1 MLVMFR
7 RLNNKIMNISYSALN
22 TFQNCP
28 LKYKF
33 QNIERIKTSPS
44 KEAVFGTILHS
55 ALNFLH
61 QPRPL
66 PPTLEELLEFY
77 NNSWNS
83 EVYEDKQEEIAVMQ
97 QGIRI
102 LEDYYRTN
110 NPKNFKIIDLE
121 TFFSVPIG
129 KILSK
134 ENNPAE
140 EEIILSGKIDRI
152 DQLQDGS
159 LEIID
164 YKTAKNLP
172 PQETVNNDLQL
183 AIYQMGI
190 QSRWPTLNKPIKLSL
205 YFLKHGIKLSSVRT
219 PEQIKQIKERLLD
232 LVKEIKTSDFNPTPT
247 PLCDWCGYQQKCPM
261 FKHKFKQE
269 KSEININEV
278 VKEYYELK
286 KENKKTTQKVAE
298 LQKLINQYCDE
309 QKIERVFS
317 DPENA
322 ENNITI
328 TRTIQQRYDYDTD
341 KIKSILAPLNKWE
354 TVISVDSVKLK
365 KLVATLSYREKK
377 EIEKARKIKSEYS
390 VLKVKKEK

>member
-1 MLVMFR
+1 
-7 RLNNKIMNISYSALN
+7 MNISYSALN

-83 EVYEDKQEEIAVMQ
+83 EVYEDKQEEMAIMQ

-129 KILSK
+129 KILSEK
-134 ENNPAE
+134 DNPAK

-152 DQLQDGS
+152 DQIEGGG

-164 YKTAKNLP
+164 YKTSKNLP
-172 PQETVNNDLQL
+172 PQEVVNNDLQL
-183 AIYQMGI
+183 AIYQMGT

-219 PEQIKQIKERLLD
+219 PEQIKQVKERLLD

-247 PLCDWCGYQQKCPM
+247 PLCGWCGYQQECPM

-269 KSEININEV
+269 KSEIHINEV
-278 VKEYYELK
+278 IKEYYELK
-286 KENKKTTQKVAE
+286 EESKKTTQKVAE

-317 DPENA
+317 NPENA
-322 ENNITI
+322 GDNITI
-328 TRTIQQRYDYDTD
+328 TRTVQKRYDYDAD
-341 KIKSILAPLNKWE
+341 KIKSVLEPLNKWAE
-354 TVISVDSVKLK
+354 IISIDSAKLK
-365 KLVATLSYREKK
+365 KLAATLPYHEKRK
-377 EIEKARKIKSEYS
+377 IEEAKKIKSEYA
-390 VLKVKKEK
+390 VLKVSRKK

>member
-1 MLVMFR
+1 
-7 RLNNKIMNISYSALN
+7 MNISYSALN

-83 EVYEDKQEEIAVMQ
+83 EVYEDKQEEMAIMQ

-102 LEDYYRTN
+102 LEDYYRNN

-129 KILSK
+129 KILSEK
-134 ENNPAE
+134 DNPAK

-152 DQLQDGS
+152 DQIEGGG

-164 YKTAKNLP
+164 YKTSKNLP
-172 PQETVNNDLQL
+172 PQEVVNNDLQL

-219 PEQIKQIKERLLD
+219 PEQIKQVKERLLD

-247 PLCDWCGYQQKCPM
+247 PLCGWCGYQQECPM

-269 KSEININEV
+269 KSEIHINEV
-278 VKEYYELK
+278 IKEYYELK
-286 KENKKTTQKVAE
+286 EESKKTTQKVAE

-322 ENNITI
+322 GDNITI
-328 TRTIQQRYDYDTD
+328 TRTVQKRYDYDAD
-341 KIKSILAPLNKWE
+341 KIKSVLEPLNKWAE
-354 TVISVDSVKLK
+354 IISIDSAKLK
-365 KLVATLSYREKK
+365 KLAATLPYHEKRK
-377 EIEKARKIKSEYS
+377 IEEAKKIKSEYA
-390 VLKVKKEK
+390 VLKVSRKK

>member
-1 MLVMFR
+1 
-7 RLNNKIMNISYSALN
+7 MNISYSALN

-83 EVYEDKQEEIAVMQ
+83 EVYEDKQEEMAIMQ

-102 LEDYYRTN
+102 LEDYYRNN

-129 KILSK
+129 KILSEK
-134 ENNPAE
+134 DNPAK

-152 DQLQDGS
+152 DQIEGGG

-164 YKTAKNLP
+164 YKTSKNLP
-172 PQETVNNDLQL
+172 PQEVVNNDLQL

-219 PEQIKQIKERLLD
+219 PEQIKQVKERLLD

-247 PLCDWCGYQQKCPM
+247 PLCGWCGYQQKCPM

-269 KSEININEV
+269 KSEIHINEV
-278 VKEYYELK
+278 IKEYYELK
-286 KENKKTTQKVAE
+286 EESKKTTQKVAE

-317 DPENA
+317 NPENA
-322 ENNITI
+322 GDNITI
-328 TRTIQQRYDYDTD
+328 TRTVQKRYDYDAD
-341 KIKSILAPLNKWE
+341 KIKSVLEPLNKWAE
-354 TVISVDSVKLK
+354 IISIDSAKLK
-365 KLVATLSYREKK
+365 KLAATLPYHEKRK
-377 EIEKARKIKSEYS
+377 IEEAKKIKSEYA
-390 VLKVKKEK
+390 VLKVSRKK

>member
-1 MLVMFR
+1 
-7 RLNNKIMNISYSALN
+7 MNISYSALN

-83 EVYEDKQEEIAVMQ
+83 EVYEDKQEEMAIMQ

-102 LEDYYRTN
+102 LEDYYRNN

-129 KILSK
+129 KILSEK
-134 ENNPAE
+134 DNPAK

-152 DQLQDGS
+152 DQIEGGG

-164 YKTAKNLP
+164 YKTSKNLP
-172 PQETVNNDLQL
+172 PQEVVNNDLQL

-219 PEQIKQIKERLLD
+219 PEQIKQVKERLLD

-247 PLCDWCGYQQKCPM
+247 PLCGWCGYQQECPM

-269 KSEININEV
+269 KSEIHINEV
-278 VKEYYELK
+278 IKEYYELK
-286 KENKKTTQKVAE
+286 EESKKTTQKVAE

-317 DPENA
+317 NPENA
-322 ENNITI
+322 GDNITI
-328 TRTIQQRYDYDTD
+328 TRTVQKRYDYDAD
-341 KIKSILAPLNKWE
+341 KIKSVLEPLNKWAE
-354 TVISVDSVKLK
+354 IISIDSAKLK
-365 KLVATLSYREKK
+365 KLAATLPYHEKRK
-377 EIEKARKIKSEYS
+377 IEEAKKIKSEYA
-390 VLKVKKEK
+390 VLKVSRKK